1 MTTTMSE
8 QPELKR
14 LTPVVS
20 AASGAA
26 TRLQGLHGRALAL
39 VPEALKPG
47 VEQREEQLLALAS
60 PYLTVLSDR
69 APALLH
75 AVDARV
81 SWRPR
86 AIDHGLAGLRSL
98 KFKSTVGIGRDTAT
112 QQQYAC
118 HLAVVFLSPVRAA
131 RRHAAVPSCLRLH
144 GDHLPSGPEPPSM
157 RARSTAPSWLPGPP
171 SPPTVPLRS
180 TPAIPA
186 LSSWRLPARPTCPA
200 CRAAWPL

>member
-14 LTPVVS
+14 LAPVVS

-60 PYLTVLSDR
+60 PYLSVLSDR

-86 AIDHGLAGLRSL
+86 AIDHGLAG
-98 KFKSTVGIGRDTAT
+98 F
-112 QQQYAC
+112 
-118 HLAVVFLSPVRAA
+118 
-131 RRHAAVPSCLRLH
+131 
-144 GDHLPSGPEPPSM
+144 
-157 RARSTAPSWLPGPP
+157 
-171 SPPTVPLRS
+171 
-180 TPAIPA
+180 
-186 LSSWRLPARPTCPA
+186 
-200 CRAAWPL
+200 